1 MVTARGGKLPTSV
14 GIILQLNAEI
24 SLPTRK
30 PSIKVNRAGSAF
42 ARPFAARALYPQP
55 SRRNSHWDSGERAK
69 SPRSNARRGWLL
81 RSSGMDLAIVRARDA
96 VGAEYFGSIFYVRFR
111 GTPESAFT
119 AMRAILRNADPALP
133 ATFRTLDERSTD
145 P

>member
-1 MVTARGGKLPTSV
+1 
-14 GIILQLNAEI
+14 
-24 SLPTRK
+24 
-30 PSIKVNRAGSAF
+30 
-42 ARPFAARALYPQP
+42 
-55 SRRNSHWDSGERAK
+55 
-69 SPRSNARRGWLL
+69 
-81 RSSGMDLAIVRARDA
+81 MDLAIVRARDA

-119 AMRAILRNADPALP
+119 AMRAILRNSDPALP